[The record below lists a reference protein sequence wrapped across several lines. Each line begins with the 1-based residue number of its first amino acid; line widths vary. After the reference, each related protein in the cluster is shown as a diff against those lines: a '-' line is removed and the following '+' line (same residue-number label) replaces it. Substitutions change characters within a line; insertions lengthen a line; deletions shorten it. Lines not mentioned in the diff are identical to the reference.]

1 MSSITPLLDTLV
13 HQVAKQKATVDL
25 LPRGAPPVAPAQ
37 ATASTTEFSQAG
49 QQFSR
54 LLQIIEGLQQQLPSQ
69 TPGRAIRP
77 TTNQP
82 IFPSSHVLSVASLAD
97 RLASLTR
104 NSGLFY
110 EAMLSQWVNN
120 KVPFEVIRQ
129 QPQNLAQNQQIQIAS
144 QQLEMISSGVV
155 RIEFNI
161 SPDIQLLGV
170 IQPDVHPLVKRWQ
183 QEQSPSQEHD
193 DTDDWTTELRITFPI
208 LGTLRARLRMQA
220 SQLGIELQC
229 EEEWRDKL
237 QAGSEAFR
245 ERLTNA
251 HGIKVSSLIVREAN
265 ERA

>member
-25 LPRGAPPVAPAQ
+25 LPRGAPPVVPVQ

-77 TTNQP
+77 TANQP

-97 RLASLTR
+97 RLGSLTR

-110 EAMLSQWVNN
+110 EAFLSQWVKN
-120 KVPFEVIRQ
+120 KVPFEVVRQ
-129 QPQNLAQNQQIQIAS
+129 QPQNLAQNQQIKIAS

-155 RIEFNI
+155 RFEFDV
-161 SPDIQLLGV
+161 SPDIQLFGV

-183 QEQSPSQEHD
+183 QEQAQPQEHD
-193 DTDDWTTELRITFPI
+193 EANDWTTELRITFPI
-208 LGTLRARLRMQA
+208 LGTLRARLRMQEA
-220 SQLGIELQC
+220 QLSIELQC
-229 EEEWRDKL
+229 DEEWRDKL
-237 QAGSEAFR
+237 QAASEEFR
-245 ERLTNA
+245 ARLMNA
-251 HGIKVSSLIVREAN
+251 HGIKVSSLIVRGGQ
-265 ERA
+265 

>member
-54 LLQIIEGLQQQLPSQ
+54 LLQIIESLQQQLPSQ

-110 EAMLSQWVNN
+110 EAFLSQWVNN
-120 KVPFEVIRQ
+120 KLPFEVIRQ
-129 QPQNLAQNQQIQIAS
+129 QPQNISQNQRLKVVS

-155 RIEFNI
+155 RIEFDI
-161 SPDIQLLGV
+161 SPDIQLFGA

-183 QEQSPSQEHD
+183 QHQSSSPEHD
-193 DTDDWTTELRITFPI
+193 EADDWTTELRISFPI
-208 LGTLRARLRMQA
+208 LGILRARLRMQT
-220 SQLGIELQC
+220 SKLSIELQC
-229 EEEWRDKL
+229 EEFWRDKL
-237 QAGSEAFR
+237 QAASDTFR
-245 ERLTNA
+245 DRLTNV
-251 HGIKVSSLIVREAN
+251 HGVKVTSLIVRGSN
-265 ERA
+265 ERS